1 MLRRINIP
9 KLAWNLSSVNMFL
22 SSCMNCDIF
31 YLPTCGLC
39 WGTNYWLALWNVC
52 HVGKYISVRYY
63 PLPVICHDK
72 IISNII
78 TVIIIESR
86 K

>member
-1 MLRRINIP
+1 MLT
-9 KLAWNLSSVNMFL
+9 LL
-22 SSCMNCDIF
+22 
-31 YLPTCGLC
+31 
-39 WGTNYWLALWNVC
+39 GTNYWLALWNVC

-63 PLPVICHDK
+63 PFLVTCHDK

-78 TVIIIESR
+78 TVIIIHESS

>member
-1 MLRRINIP
+1 MI
-9 KLAWNLSSVNMFL
+9 SF
-22 SSCMNCDIF
+22 NC
-31 YLPTCGLC
+31 PTCGLC

-78 TVIIIESR
+78 TVIIIESS
-86 K
+86 KYSGGVHVLSVKWD